1 MKGCVDMKQVRFVAG
16 MLSAAMLVGIPGT
29 LKVAAADL
37 PAASVDSGVSYATT
51 KSEKVKVT
59 ADSLNIRKSA
69 DNKSDIVGLLH
80 KGDTCTIVDTKKDSR
95 GVTWGKLEGNKGWI
109 NLDFTDAASSFQS
122 YEVKVTAGSL
132 NVRQSAN
139 SSSKVVSTLKKGDK
153 VTIVAEQKDANG
165 NTWGQIS
172 GKGWIFLKYTQKTS
186 TKTDDNAG
194 SAVSEYT
201 VKVTANSLNI
211 RKSAGKNSATQG
223 TLSKNDKVTI
233 VAEQKDSRGVVWGK
247 LSNGK
252 GWINLNFT
260 TKAGANTSDTFT
272 EYNVKVTADRLN
284 IRKSADKSSAIQGT
298 LKKNDV
304 VTIVAEQKD
313 SRGVVWGKLSNGKG
327 WISLKFTSKT
337 NDAAGS
343 SSFKAY
349 SVKVTADTLN
359 IRKSPNNTS
368 EVVGFLKKGNVFT
381 IVEEKKDSRGVIWGK
396 LENRDGWINLDY
408 TKKA

>member
-194 SAVSEYT
+194 TAVSEYT

-211 RKSAGKNSATQG
+211 RKSASKNSAIQG
-223 TLSKNDKVTI
+223 TLSKNDK
-233 VAEQKDSRGVVWGK
+233 
-247 LSNGK
+247 
-252 GWINLNFT
+252 
-260 TKAGANTSDTFT
+260 
-272 EYNVKVTADRLN
+272 
-284 IRKSADKSSAIQGT
+284 
-298 LKKNDV
+298 

>member
-139 SSSKVVSTLKKGDK
+139 SNSKVVSTLKKGDK
-153 VTIVAEQKDANG
+153 VITAGGIYGVVAEVDERTVLIKVDG
-165 NTWGQIS
+165 E
-172 GKGWIFLKYTQKTS
+172 
-186 TKTDDNAG
+186 TKLR
-194 SAVSEYT
+194 V
-201 VKVTANSLNI
+201 
-211 RKSAGKNSATQG
+211 
-223 TLSKNDKVTI
+223 
-233 VAEQKDSRGVVWGK
+233 
-247 LSNGK
+247 
-252 GWINLNFT
+252 
-260 TKAGANTSDTFT
+260 
-272 EYNVKVTADRLN
+272 
-284 IRKSADKSSAIQGT
+284 DKSSI
-298 LKKNDV
+298 
-304 VTIVAEQKD
+304 QKD
-313 SRGVVWGKLSNGKG
+313 MSEAPAQ
-327 WISLKFTSKT
+327 
-337 NDAAGS
+337 ND
-343 SSFKAY
+343 
-349 SVKVTADTLN
+349 
-359 IRKSPNNTS
+359 
-368 EVVGFLKKGNVFT
+368 KK
-381 IVEEKKDSRGVIWGK
+381 
-396 LENRDGWINLDY
+396 
-408 TKKA
+408 